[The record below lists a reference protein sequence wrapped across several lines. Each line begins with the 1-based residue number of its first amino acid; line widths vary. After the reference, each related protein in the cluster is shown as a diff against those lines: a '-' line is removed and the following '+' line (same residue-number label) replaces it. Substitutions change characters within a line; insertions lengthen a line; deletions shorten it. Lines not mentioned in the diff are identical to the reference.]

1 VPVVP
6 DDPSPPVPLPG
17 GPDVVAAAEWQ
28 WQPESAFAAQLN
40 RLGEQIAEGTEA
52 EAIVARTAVG
62 ATMVWVGY
70 VLYSLRGGALL
81 GTLLTSLP
89 LWRWM
94 DPLPILDANEA
105 KLGNSK
111 MKAAK
116 RDKKAREDKEE
127 EDEAEGK
134 PLELL
139 TD

>member
-1 VPVVP
+1 
-6 DDPSPPVPLPG
+6 
-17 GPDVVAAAEWQ
+17 
-28 WQPESAFAAQLN
+28 
-40 RLGEQIAEGTEA
+40 
-52 EAIVARTAVG
+52 
-62 ATMVWVGY
+62 VWVGY

-127 EDEAEGK
+127 EDEADGK